1 MVLRRGYQ
9 PQLNIEEEPASSINF
24 AGESGKSGVN
34 YVRWGKT
41 TCPSGAEIVY
51 KGIH

>member
-1 MVLRRGYQ
+1 MVLKCGYQ